1 MRYSIITKSIVRRE
15 RYIMVRKKKL
25 FITLILIVLGL
36 VGAIMFYLHI
46 NSSIGT
52 ITQNFSETTDNRSTI
67 GVHGSK
73 DETLTFK
80 LTSEIKEGDVQF
92 QILDSEENLIGVF
105 DQAIAEQKVLLE
117 KDDTYEI
124 AAISESLVGYFRL
137 KVYKK

>member
-1 MRYSIITKSIVRRE
+1 MLH
-15 RYIMVRKKKL
+15 KKKL
-25 FITLILIVLGL
+25 LITLILIIIGL
-36 VGAIMFYLHI
+36 VGAIMFYLNI
-46 NSSIGT
+46 NSYTGT

-73 DETLTFK
+73 DEILTFK
-80 LTSEIKEGDVQF
+80 LISEIKEGDVQF

-105 DQAIAEQKVLLE
+105 GQDIAEQEVLLE

-124 AAISESLVGYFRL
+124 AAISESLVGNFRL